1 MYPVI
6 ALPPLDAGAVQV
18 TTDDALAT
26 DPETPVGASG
36 VVIGVTDAD
45 AVEAAEFP
53 AALVA
58 ITVNVYAVPLVRP
71 VNVQERDAVLMHD
84 AGAVTA
90 GDEVTVYP
98 VIALP
103 PLDAG
108 AVQVTTDDALATD
121 PETPVGASGVVIGV
135 TDEELVENK
144 PVPAAFVAATLNT

>member
-6 ALPPLDAGAVQV
+6 ALPPLDAGAVQL

-26 DPETPVGASG
+26 DPETPVGAPG
-36 VVIGVTDAD
+36 VVTGVTDAD

-71 VNVQERDAVLMHD
+71 VTVQEVVALVQVN
-84 AGAVTA
+84 AP

-108 AVQVTTDDALATD
+108 AVQLTTDDALATD
-121 PETPVGASGVVIGV
+121 PETPVGAPGTVA
-135 TDEELVENK
+135 VESTHC
-144 PVPAAFVAATLNT
+144 A